1 MILCDTD
8 VIIEYMKGN
17 KAAKKEILEIGIEN
31 IAVSSVSL
39 MELFY
44 GALNKR
50 ELNKIKKALNSF
62 KIIHVDTRIS
72 NKAVELIEKYYK
84 SHGLEPPDALIGATA
99 IVGNIEL
106 FTYNSRDFKF
116 IDGLRLYKFEEN

>member
-72 NKAVELIEKYYK
+72 NKAVELIEKYCK

>member
-1 MILCDTD
+1 
-8 VIIEYMKGN
+8 MKGN
-17 KAAKKEILEIGIEN
+17 EVAKKEILEIGINN

-50 ELNKIKKALNSF
+50 ELNKIKKVLNNL
-62 KIIHVDTRIS
+62 IS
-72 NKAVELIEKYYK
+72 NKAVELIEKYSK

-99 IVGNIEL
+99 IVRNIEL
-106 FTYNSRDFKF
+106 FTYNISDFKF
-116 IDGLRLYKFEEN
+116 IDGLKLYRF

>member
-8 VIIEYMKGN
+8 VIIEYMKGSEV
-17 KAAKKEILEIGIEN
+17 AKKEILEIGIKN

-50 ELNKIKKALNSF
+50 ELNKIKKALNNF
-62 KIIHVDTRIS
+62 KIIYVDTEIS
-72 NKAVELIEKYYK
+72 NKAVELREIFQK
-84 SHGLEPPDALIGATA
+84 SRIRA
-99 IVGNIEL
+99 
-106 FTYNSRDFKF
+106 SRCFDWSN
-116 IDGLRLYKFEEN
+116 GHS

>member
-17 KAAKKEILEIGIEN
+17 EVVKKEIVEIGINN

-50 ELNKIKKALNSF
+50 ELNQIKKALNNF
-62 KIIHVDTRIS
+62 NIIHVDTGIS
-72 NKAVELIEKYYK
+72 NKAVELIEKYSK
-84 SHGLEPPDALIGATA
+84 SYGLEPPDALIAATA
-99 IVGNIEL
+99 IVRNIEL

-116 IDGLRLYKFEEN
+116 IDGLKLYRFEEN

>member
-17 KAAKKEILEIGIEN
+17 EVAKKEIVEIGINN
-31 IAVSSVSL
+31 ITVSSVSL

-50 ELNKIKKALNSF
+50 ELNQIKKALNNF
-62 KIIHVDTRIS
+62 NIIHVDTGIS
-72 NKAVELIEKYYK
+72 NKAVELIEKYSK
-84 SHGLEPPDALIGATA
+84 SYGLEPPDALIGATA
-99 IVGNIEL
+99 IVRNIEL

-116 IDGLRLYKFEEN
+116 IDGLKLYRFEEN

>member
-17 KAAKKEILEIGIEN
+17 EVVKKEILEIAINN

-50 ELNKIKKALNSF
+50 ELNQIKKALNNF
-62 KIIHVDTRIS
+62 KIIHVDTGIS
-72 NKAVELIEKYYK
+72 NKAVELIEKYSK

-99 IVGNIEL
+99 IVRNIEL

-116 IDGLRLYKFEEN
+116 IDGLKLYRFEEN

>member
-72 NKAVELIEKYYK
+72 N
-84 SHGLEPPDALIGATA
+84 
-99 IVGNIEL
+99 
-106 FTYNSRDFKF
+106 
-116 IDGLRLYKFEEN
+116 

>member
-8 VIIEYMKGN
+8 VIIEYMKGSEV
-17 KAAKKEILEIGIEN
+17 AKKEILKIEIKN

-50 ELNKIKKALNSF
+50 ELNKIKKALNNF
-62 KIIHVDTRIS
+62 KIIYVDTEIS
-72 NKAVELIEKYYK
+72 NKAVELIEKYSK

-99 IVGNIEL
+99 IVRNIEL
-106 FTYNSRDFKF
+106 FTYNIGDFRF
-116 IDGLRLYKFEEN
+116 IDGLKLYRF

>member
-17 KAAKKEILEIGIEN
+17 EVAKKEIVEIGINN
-31 IAVSSVSL
+31 ITVSSVSL

-50 ELNKIKKALNSF
+50 ELNQIKKALNNF
-62 KIIHVDTRIS
+62 KIIHIDTEIS
-72 NKAVELIEKYYK
+72 NKAVELIEKYSK

-99 IVGNIEL
+99 TVRNIAL
-106 FTYNSRDFKF
+106 FTYDISDFKF
-116 IDGLRLYKFEEN
+116 IDGLKLYRF

>member
-72 NKAVELIEKYYK
+72 NKAVELIEKYCK
-84 SHGLEPPDALIGATA
+84 SRGLEPPDALIGATA

>member
-17 KAAKKEILEIGIEN
+17 EVAKKEIVEIGINN
-31 IAVSSVSL
+31 ITVSSVSL

-50 ELNKIKKALNSF
+50 ELNQIKKALKNF
-62 KIIHVDTRIS
+62 KIIHIDTEIS
-72 NKAVELIEKYYK
+72 NKAVELIEKYSK
-84 SHGLEPPDALIGATA
+84 SHGLEPPDALIAATA
-99 IVGNIEL
+99 TVRNIAL
-106 FTYNSRDFKF
+106 FTYDISDFKF
-116 IDGLRLYKFEEN
+116 IDGLKLYRF